1 VTVGKSAVVLDDEL
15 KGTGSIDSPR
25 CCSKVAV
32 DSLVV
37 VSSLLIDSTRTRV
50 SEVGLEELKVE
61 EEEET
66 EEDSVGGGTCREGE
80 RRDRGWWEGYLESHI
95 EEEERGKQEGCQ
107 YKEEKIER
115 EKERKR
121 ERNCF
126 ALFPLLSD
134 VFSRVLSLSLSRVI
148 TKMTYRG
155 EEGVCKK
162 KNDT

>member
-1 VTVGKSAVVLDDEL
+1 VTVGKSVVLDDEL
-15 KGTGSIDSPR
+15 KRTGSIDSP
-25 CCSKVAV
+25 CCCFKVAV

-37 VSSLLIDSTRTRV
+37 VSSLIIDSTRPRV

-61 EEEET
+61 EEGER

-95 EEEERGKQEGCQ
+95 EQEERGKQVGCQ

-121 ERNCF
+121 EKKREIVLLCF
-126 ALFPLLSD
+126 PCYQTSSLG
-134 VFSRVLSLSLSRVI
+134 FSRCLSLV
-148 TKMTYRG
+148 
-155 EEGVCKK
+155 
-162 KNDT
+162 